1 MGFIGR
7 MIGGVV
13 AIGAGT
19 MGLLF
24 LGSPQVLD
32 CERTNPPTNEGNC
45 ELKGVIA
52 AGTFPIDSL
61 QGATIQETASGQRT
75 QRRYDFL
82 LQTTEGNKKFAD
94 SKGGASHKQKAAVK
108 EIETFIATPT
118 QTKLL
123 IQYGNKTKSYLFG
136 GFFYLVALILIF
148 GKSPSET
155 QS

>member
-7 MIGGVV
+7 MIGGVLS
-13 AIGAGT
+13 IGVGT

-45 ELKGVIA
+45 ELKGVLA

-61 QGATIQETASGQRT
+61 QGADLEKSGTRS
-75 QRRYDFL
+75 RKKYRL
-82 LQTTEGNKKFAD
+82 VLQTTERERTLDQGKGHGVKKHRDAI
-94 SKGGASHKQKAAVK
+94 KK
-108 EIETFIATPT
+108 IETFITTPT
-118 QTKLL
+118 ETKLL
-123 IQYGNKTKSYLFG
+123 IEYGNKTKSYLFS
-136 GFFYLVALILIF
+136 GFFYFFALGLIF